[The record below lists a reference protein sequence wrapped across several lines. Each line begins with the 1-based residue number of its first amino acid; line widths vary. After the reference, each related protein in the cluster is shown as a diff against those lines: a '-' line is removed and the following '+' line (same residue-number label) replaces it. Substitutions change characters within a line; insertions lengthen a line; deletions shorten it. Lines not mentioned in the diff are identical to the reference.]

1 MSREKNK
8 KNKKNLAG
16 GKMSQLLEKK
26 SITIDS
32 PVKPSCTICGDSLN
46 PKPSEKYQLRW
57 ENKNAGVCQNCVIHL
72 RKQFKTY
79 RNKTPIRYR
88 RPELF
93 LEDQDIALLQ
103 IEDLGTNYLAVLQQQ
118 KRLQKQ

>member
-1 MSREKNK
+1 
-8 KNKKNLAG
+8 
-16 GKMSQLLEKK
+16 MSQLLEKK

-32 PVKPSCTICGDSLN
+32 SADPVCTICGAALK
-46 PKPSEKYQLRW
+46 PKKVEKYQLRW

-93 LEDQDIALLQ
+93 LEDQDIALFQ
-103 IEDLGTNYLAVLQQQ
+103 IEDLGTNYLAILQ
-118 KRLQKQ
+118 KRNTHQ